1 MMNMKY
7 TTEVTVE
14 RIKCHV
20 CDEPKHELE
29 RHKSKVTGMDMFIC
43 KTCKQ
48 NGLEPRFM
56 LIIGFNSGGTMRER
70 ATKYIKNRQYL
81 GDTILLVET
90 L

>member
-1 MMNMKY
+1 
-7 TTEVTVE
+7 VE

-20 CDEPKHELE
+20 CDMQKHELE
-29 RHKSKVTGMDMFIC
+29 KYKSKVTNMEMFIC

-48 NGLEPRFM
+48 SGLEPRYM
-56 LIIGFNSGGTMRER
+56 LIIGFNSGGTMREK
-70 ATKYIKNRQYL
+70 AKKFIKNRQYL